1 MRVLA
6 RRMLDFYYACQ
17 PGSPCAGRSGTEG
30 QSESVGERETAE
42 MERHAGAEAGV
53 LGNMFQSLEVED
65 GDRRDGS
72 GQENSAEEETTDHGE
87 DQQVGGIRR
96 VDVEFKDDT
105 EDSRGESW
113 WSGEGMPAAQQA
125 FLELPPLSGPH
136 LQVALRKF
144 QAGRKRGRGRAS
156 RRQGIQSSVF
166 CVRACCVLCVYV
178 DMCRFCTYVEAK
190 NTTVL
195 KSTARAGGQEASTV
209 HPPRVSRTRRRLA
222 AASAGLGDKGKQ
234 EWSRS

>member
-105 EDSRGESW
+105 EDSRGESR

-144 QAGRKRGRGRAS
+144 QAGRERGRGLAS
-156 RRQGIQSSVF
+156 S
-166 CVRACCVLCVYV
+166 
-178 DMCRFCTYVEAK
+178 E
-190 NTTVL
+190 
-195 KSTARAGGQEASTV
+195 KSAS
-209 HPPRVSRTRRRLA
+209 LA
-222 AASAGLGDKGKQ
+222 APWCVAGAL
-234 EWSRS
+234 